1 LIKKYSLFLLLMV
14 SFCLFNSLEDVFKFD
29 GIGGHVVPLY
39 SMIIEAVAYSNA
51 LAFFGE
57 ELGMLAIFS
66 QV

>member
-1 LIKKYSLFLLLMV
+1 MV